1 MPTDDGAFV
10 ETRLAAKKN
19 ADEMGKWLPVLGDDT
34 ILIIGIAVVRYYYV
48 VRIMDWRPRR
58 WTPNLQTC
66 STGIYAAVQVAH
78 CAKPG
83 PPASI
88 DVCCLRLHLQSRST
102 CRKFLHV
109 HVPRMPSFS
118 RLLRQLALSWVS
130 Y

>member
-34 ILIIGIAVVRYYYV
+34 ILIIGIAVLRYYYV

-66 STGIYAAVQVAH
+66 STGIY
-78 CAKPG
+78 
-83 PPASI
+83 
-88 DVCCLRLHLQSRST
+88 
-102 CRKFLHV
+102 
-109 HVPRMPSFS
+109 
-118 RLLRQLALSWVS
+118 

>member
-66 STGIYAAVQVAH
+66 STGISMQQCKWRIA
-78 CAKPG
+78 P
-83 PPASI
+83 SR
-88 DVCCLRLHLQSRST
+88 DHLPRST
-102 CRKFLHV
+102 CVVDCIYNPDLHVDLLESRKFLLY
-109 HVPRMPSFS
+109 M
-118 RLLRQLALSWVS
+118 
-130 Y
+130 

>member
-34 ILIIGIAVVRYYYV
+34 ILIIGIAVLRYYYV

-66 STGIYAAVQVAH
+66 SIYAAVQVAH

-88 DVCCLRLHLQSRST
+88 DVCCFV
-102 CRKFLHV
+102 CDCIYNPDLHV
-109 HVPRMPSFS
+109 GSSYMYMYLECPPSVGFCDNW
-118 RLLRQLALSWVS
+118 L
-130 Y
+130 

>member
-66 STGIYAAVQVAH
+66 STGISMQQCKWRIA
-78 CAKPG
+78 P
-83 PPASI
+83 SR
-88 DVCCLRLHLQSRST
+88 DHLPRST
-102 CRKFLHV
+102 CVVCDCIYNPDLHV
-109 HVPRMPSFS
+109 GSSYMYMYLECPPSVGFCDNW
-118 RLLRQLALSWVS
+118 L
-130 Y
+130 

>member
-66 STGIYAAVQVAH
+66 SIYAAVQVAH

-88 DVCCLRLHLQSRST
+88 DVCVVCD
-102 CRKFLHV
+102 CIYNPDLHV
-109 HVPRMPSFS
+109 GSSYMYMYLECPPSVGFCDNW
-118 RLLRQLALSWVS
+118 L
-130 Y
+130 